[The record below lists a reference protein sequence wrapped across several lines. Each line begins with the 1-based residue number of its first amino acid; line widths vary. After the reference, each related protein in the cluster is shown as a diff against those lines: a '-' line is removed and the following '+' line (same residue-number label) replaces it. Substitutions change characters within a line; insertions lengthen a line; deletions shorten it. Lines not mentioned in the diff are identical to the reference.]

1 MESEKPLPWVAFL
14 GCALT
19 MVSLLVV
26 FGMNLYLTRQ
36 SSGIYKSQP
45 FANLAG
51 IVLLILGIILM
62 GIGFKRAK

>member
-1 MESEKPLPWVAFL
+1 MEREKPLPWIAFL

-19 MVSLLVV
+19 MVSLPVV
-26 FGMNLYLTRQ
+26 FGINLYLTRQ
-36 SSGIYKSQP
+36 SSGIYRSQP

-51 IVLLILGIILM
+51 IVLLILGMILM